1 MIHKALSK
9 TEIAFRYYR
18 AVAPERKYN
27 KEAARKQFNQDRDID
42 SKVISKIVDQIFKEQ
57 KELLKH
63 H

>member
-9 TEIAFRYYR
+9 TEIAFRYYKE
-18 AVAPERKYN
+18 VAPERKYD